1 MGKGKGKEE
10 KGKGLEAPTSRRGSS
25 TFARCPVPFALH
37 RERRAFTIIE
47 LLVVVAIIGLMTALG
62 FALFSEARAKSRD
75 AKREKDVK
83 TLQDTLSI
91 YVTNANT
98 YPTTDASGLFLIGT
112 DAVSTTLIAAG
123 SIQAMPFD
131 PQNTG
136 NFRYHYASTDGFTY
150 TLTYYLETNTIP
162 GKSAGQHTASP

>member
-1 MGKGKGKEE
+1 MMHMR
-10 KGKGLEAPTSRRGSS
+10 PTYSRHSHGIRRFVFGRTVGARG
-25 TFARCPVPFALH
+25 
-37 RERRAFTIIE
+37 FTIIE

-62 FALFSEARAKSRD
+62 FALFSEARAKGRD

-83 TLQDTLSI
+83 TLQDALSI

-98 YPTTDASGLFLIGT
+98 YPTTDASGLFLTGT
-112 DAVSTTLIAAG
+112 DAVSTALIAAG
-123 SIQAMPFD
+123 SIQAMPTD

-136 NFRYHYASTDGFTY
+136 NFRYQYASTDGFTY